1 MTIADRNNSTGQHS
15 GHESHTGMSHSGHGG
30 HHWMMIA
37 CCIPMLIIAVALV
50 AAGVVSPA
58 FIFVALMCTAMMWF
72 MMRAM
77 GHGEQ

>member
-1 MTIADRNNSTGQHS
+1 MTLADRNHTTGQHG
-15 GHESHTGMSHSGHGG
+15 GHGSHDGMSHGG
-30 HHWMMIA
+30 HSWMMMV
-37 CCIPMLIIAVALV
+37 CCIPMLVIAVVLV
-50 AAGVVSPA
+50 AIGVVSPA